1 MSALAVEIEI
11 ATGSSDDIL
20 TFPDRPTD
28 RVTTSEEHCDM
39 FEESGVRCGEQRR
52 VTLTAE
58 ERNEARI
65 LTAAAAVMD
74 GRRNTLTIP
83 RGQAGAAARREGGRC
98 VSRASGLIGQVT
110 ARGAARGG
118 AMAAIVP
125 YSSSVRLIRGR

>member
-1 MSALAVEIEI
+1 
-11 ATGSSDDIL
+11 
-20 TFPDRPTD
+20 
-28 RVTTSEEHCDM
+28 M

-65 LTAAAAVMD
+65 LTAAAAAAVMD